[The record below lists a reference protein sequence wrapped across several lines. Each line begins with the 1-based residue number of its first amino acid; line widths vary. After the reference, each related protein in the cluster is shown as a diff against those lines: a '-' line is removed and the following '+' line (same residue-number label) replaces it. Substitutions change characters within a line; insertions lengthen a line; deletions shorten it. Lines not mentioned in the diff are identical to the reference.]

1 MLNEAQAQVEL
12 PATLAGMTMTEATS
26 PEPETYLVESRYGPI
41 TFTAEQVVT
50 MERPVLGFP
59 HLTRFGMAHLPG
71 HQGRNLLLLQSLE
84 DASVSFP
91 CLALDLVNPMIEQAD
106 IQSVYDSLEIPA
118 ADGAVLC
125 ILTARQNETGQTEV
139 TANLRAPVFVDS
151 MRQIAWQ
158 MVLTDARYP
167 IRHAV

>member
-12 PATLAGMTMTEATS
+12 APDLSGMTMTEAS
-26 PEPETYLVESRYGPI
+26 CPEPETYLVESRYGQI
-41 TFTAEQVVT
+41 AFSASQVVT

-59 HLTRFGMAHLPG
+59 HLTRFGLAHLPG

-106 IQSVYDSLEIPA
+106 IQSIYDQLAISAP
-118 ADGAVLC
+118 DGAVLC
-125 ILTARQNETGQTEV
+125 ILTARQNETGKMDV

-151 MRQIAWQ
+151 LRQKAWQ

-167 IRHAV
+167 IRHTI